1 MKIYTKSGDDG
12 ETGLY
17 RGARVR
23 KDDRRIVAIGDVD
36 ELNALLGL
44 IHSLAAAPEI
54 AEPIL
59 RIQNGLFGLGA
70 QIASP
75 DPVAA
80 GTTIL
85 NDDEVAWLEQ
95 TIDQGESQ
103 LSPLT
108 AFILP
113 GGSTLGAHLHQAR
126 AVCRR
131 AERRLVAFYDG
142 QLDEPAHVA
151 LRYLNR
157 LGDLLFVLARWSN
170 QLAGHAE
177 TEWHAPAK

>member
-23 KDDRRIVAIGDVD
+23 KDDRRIIAIGDID
-36 ELNALLGL
+36 ELNAMLGVV
-44 IHSLAAAPEI
+44 HSLAAAPEI
-54 AEPIL
+54 AEPIQ
-59 RIQNGLFGLGA
+59 RIQHELFGLGA
-70 QIASP
+70 QVASP
-75 DPVAA
+75 NPAAA

-85 NDDEVAWLEQ
+85 SNDSVAWVEQ

-103 LSPLT
+103 LTPLT

-113 GGSTLGAHLHQAR
+113 GGSTLGANLHQAR

-131 AERRLVAFYDG
+131 AERNLVALYDG

-170 QLAGHAE
+170 LLSGHSE
-177 TEWHAPAK
+177 TEWRTAPE

>member
-17 RGARVR
+17 RGGRVR
-23 KDDRRIVAIGDVD
+23 KDDRRIVAIGDLD
-36 ELNALLGL
+36 ELNALLGIVL
-44 IHSLAAAPEI
+44 SMAAAPEI
-54 AEPIL
+54 SEPVAA
-59 RIQNGLFGLGA
+59 IQSDLFALGA

-75 DPVAA
+75 DPATA
-80 GTTIL
+80 GTAL
-85 NDDEVAWLEQ
+85 LGDEAIARLER
-95 TIDQGESQ
+95 TIDHGETE
-103 LSPLT
+103 LTPLT

-113 GGSTLGAHLHQAR
+113 GGSTLGAHLHQSR

-131 AERRLVAFYDG
+131 AERHLVALYDG
-142 QLDEPAHVA
+142 ALDEPAHVA

-177 TEWHAPAK
+177 TEWHPAQK

>member
-1 MKIYTKSGDDG
+1 MKIYTKSGDAG

-17 RGARVR
+17 RGGRVR

-36 ELNALLGL
+36 ELNALLG
-44 IHSLAAAPEI
+44 IVHSLAASPEI
-54 AEPIL
+54 AGPIL
-59 RIQNGLFGLGA
+59 LIQSELFGLGA

-75 DPVAA
+75 DPTAA
-80 GTTIL
+80 GTTLLGNEAI
-85 NDDEVAWLEQ
+85 ERLEQ
-95 TIDQGESQ
+95 TIDLAESQ
-103 LSPLT
+103 LTPLS

-131 AERRLVAFYDG
+131 AERHLVAFFDG
-142 QLDEPAHVA
+142 KLDEPAHVA

-177 TEWHAPAK
+177 TEWRPTTK